1 MKKFEKILRKFQEE
15 TDNITVTQTTE
26 EAYKDYIDVIVS
38 EALVLIFS
46 YFFLTFLIEKSIHLF
61 HANFLRNSQINYF
74 IKTFLKN
81 LLSYKFSLF

>member
-46 YFFLTFLIEKSIHLF
+46 YFFLTFF
-61 HANFLRNSQINYF
+61 N
-74 IKTFLKN
+74 
-81 LLSYKFSLF
+81 